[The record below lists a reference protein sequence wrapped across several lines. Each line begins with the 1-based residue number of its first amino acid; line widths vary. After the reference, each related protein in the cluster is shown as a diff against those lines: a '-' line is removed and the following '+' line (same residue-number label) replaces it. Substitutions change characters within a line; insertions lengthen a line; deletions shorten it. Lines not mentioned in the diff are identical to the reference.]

1 MQKKLYHFLII
12 YDKIKKGKTKEK
24 SNNNQGRKKEKMKN
38 KVASFIITIVML
50 LIIIVLGLFILFVWQ
65 EIFGGDDENIQVEN
79 YVSTYNPT
87 SEKSV
92 ENSEKMTTPQIIKD
106 KINQI
111 INNSQTKTEEKETY
125 NYAEVQV
132 DKYFYNQLNDY
143 SKIIYKAFE
152 KNKEE
157 MKTGTAQIELGNVF
171 TDVLKTEGGDKK
183 LEEYYQSAVET
194 YLYDNPDVFYISA
207 SKLYLNIETTTKR
220 KTKTYDVFINSG
232 EKPNYFTDEFT
243 TESQVKQAI
252 SQLEKIRSV
261 IVSQKSNNPYY
272 DIKMVHDYLID
283 NIDYDATLSKKNI
296 YDIYG
301 ALIQKSCVCEGYAK
315 AFKYLIDQ
323 MEIPCVM
330 VIGQATNTN
339 GQTENHAWNYVQIEN
354 KWYAIDCTWDD
365 PVIIGNGKVGNDVRY
380 RYFLRGSSTINKDHV
395 TSAQFTDG
403 GKTYE
408 YPTLNVSDY
417 R

>member
-24 SNNNQGRKKEKMKN
+24 SSNNQGRKKEKMKN

-92 ENSEKMTTPQIIKD
+92 EDSEKMTTPQIIKD

-157 MKTGTAQIELGNVF
+157 MKTGTAQIELGDVF
-171 TDVLKTEGGDKK
+171 TDVLKTEGGDQK

-220 KTKTYDVFINSG
+220 KNKTYDVFINSG

-243 TESQVKQAI
+243 TESQVKQTIA
-252 SQLEKIRSV
+252 QLEKIRSV
-261 IVSQKSNNPYY
+261 INSQKSNNPYY

-283 NIDYDATLSKKNI
+283 NIDYDTTLAKKNI

-301 ALIQKSCVCEGYAK
+301 ALVQKSCVCEGYAK

-354 KWYAIDCTWDD
+354 NWYAIDCTWDD
-365 PVIIGNGKVGNDVRY
+365 PVVIGNGKVENDVRY
-380 RYFLRGSSTINKDHV
+380 RYFLRGSSTMSKDHV

-403 GKTYE
+403 GETYE

>member
-157 MKTGTAQIELGNVF
+157 MKTGTAQIELGDVF

-220 KTKTYDVFINSG
+220 KTKTYDVFINNG

-301 ALIQKSCVCEGYAK
+301 
-315 AFKYLIDQ
+315 
-323 MEIPCVM
+323 
-330 VIGQATNTN
+330 
-339 GQTENHAWNYVQIEN
+339 
-354 KWYAIDCTWDD
+354 
-365 PVIIGNGKVGNDVRY
+365 
-380 RYFLRGSSTINKDHV
+380 
-395 TSAQFTDG
+395 G
-403 GKTYE
+403 GM
-408 YPTLNVSDY
+408 S
-417 R
+417 